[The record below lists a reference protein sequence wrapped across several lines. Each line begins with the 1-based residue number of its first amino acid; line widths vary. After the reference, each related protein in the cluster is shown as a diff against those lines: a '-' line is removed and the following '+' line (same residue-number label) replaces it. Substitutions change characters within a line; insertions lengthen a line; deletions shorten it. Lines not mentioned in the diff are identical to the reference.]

1 MAVVQISKIQ
11 IRRGK
16 KNSTT
21 GVPQLSSGELAWAV
35 DSQQLYIGS
44 GSVLDGAPA
53 VGNVEV
59 LTEQTNILSLLGSYK
74 YASGDTGFPWSVG
87 RSFQSKLD
95 DTVSVKDFGAYG
107 DGIHDDTAAFQ
118 LALEKLFL
126 NTNTV
131 YYKKLLVPTGR
142 YLIAGNLY
150 IPTNAILVGE
160 CPRGLSPISENSHGS
175 VIVLGTSSTPRTVR
189 FQNKNKDRVGDVT
202 WQSGTM
208 PVNVLISDLTF
219 DTTYGTVDITGLNNS
234 TFDNVTFQGGFTAL
248 GDSITTP
255 AVLFN
260 NAALGTRTNYINF
273 TACKFNHVDIGVKMT
288 QAQDLETIVKF
299 ANCEFT
305 FSGGGVW
312 TEGVANQK
320 NFWSFNECQFDQIAR
335 EAIWFNSGTGTKVN
349 QCSFIRCGNG
359 INGDAIPY
367 TSVVRFDQNGDNIV
381 SDCSFSRTQA
391 LMDVLTA
398 STACVPEVKN
408 ARASLS
414 NRLKSTIYNPLG
426 FLTVFS
432 TDLKQI
438 EIEYTLVLTAGT
450 RIGTLSI
457 DVDKTNSVTVINDD
471 YSYTGMNTATMEGFT
486 FNTTF
491 GDYATPSDTIKETLM
506 LSYTSGDTGTINFV
520 VRYSV

>member
-44 GSVLDGAPA
+44 GSVAEGSPA

-59 LTEQTNILSLLGSYK
+59 LTEQTNILALLGSYK
-74 YASGDTGFPWSVG
+74 YASNDAGFPWSVA

-107 DGIHDDTAAFQ
+107 DGVHDDTAAFQ
-118 LALEKLFL
+118 TALEKLFL
-126 NTNTV
+126 NTTTS

-150 IPTNAILVGE
+150 IPTNTILVGE
-160 CPRGLSPISENSHGS
+160 NPRGS
-175 VIVLGTSSTPRTVR
+175 VLVLGTSGTSRTVH
-189 FQNKNKDRVGDVT
+189 FENINKDRVGDVT

-208 PVNVLISDLTF
+208 PVNVLISDLVF
-219 DTTYGTVDITGLNNS
+219 DTTYGTVDITGLNSS
-234 TFDNVTFQGGFTAL
+234 TFNNVTFQGGFNNL
-248 GDSITTP
+248 GDAITTP
-255 AVLFN
+255 AVIFN

-273 TACKFNHVDIGVKMT
+273 TACKFNHVDIGVKVT
-288 QAQDLETIVKF
+288 QADNFETVVKF
-299 ANCEFT
+299 TNCEFS
-305 FSGGGVW
+305 FSGRGIWCAGV
-312 TEGVANQK
+312 VNQK
-320 NFWSFNECQFDQIAR
+320 NVWTFNECRFNEIAR
-335 EAIWFNSGTGTKVN
+335 EAIWFDNGTGTKIN

-359 INGDAIPY
+359 NNGDAIPY
-367 TSVVRFDQNGDNIV
+367 TPVVRFDQNSDNVV

-414 NRLKSTIYNPLG
+414 NRLHATIYNPLG

-432 TDLKQI
+432 SDLKKI

-450 RIGTLSI
+450 RTGNLSI
-457 DVDKTNSVTVINDD
+457 DVDKANSVTVINDD